1 VEGQGRATLL
11 AIEQHVKEAT
21 NGGDVGDGSN
31 SKLSQKMCY
40 YQLFTKY
47 KWNLFIG
54 LMLHVI

>member
-21 NGGDVGDGSN
+21 NGGDVGGSN
-31 SKLSQKMCY
+31 KLSQKMCY

-54 LMLHVI
+54 FMLHVI